1 MCIEYISGSWEEEWL
16 RKTCFSLFH
25 SFVPQIKTSG
35 KDYYLFKQLLHSYW
49 LLFELRW
56 AESPQPCPAHTT
68 VKPNFLHPVLVQ
80 LIKKKKKI
88 KMQVFPLLLNSY
100 CWFQPTVS
108 RYFRIWVLTFK
119 Y

>member
-80 LIKKKKKI
+80 LIKKKKKKNQNAGLSTSFKFI
-88 KMQVFPLLLNSY
+88 LL
-100 CWFQPTVS
+100 VS
-108 RYFRIWVLTFK
+108 AHCFK
-119 Y
+119 IL